1 MTVYKIERSDKQ
13 FSKGNSYG
21 RASKLGKIWTSIG
34 ALRNHFHNFT
44 NYAFRN
50 HDNRKKMIVKY
61 PDLSAVVVEY
71 ELVEKRRIPVKEFIQ
86 ETMERYLESRE
97 ETGTEIII
105 NDK

>member
-1 MTVYKIERSDKQ
+1 
-13 FSKGNSYG
+13 
-21 RASKLGKIWTSIG
+21 
-34 ALRNHFHNFT
+34 
-44 NYAFRN
+44 
-50 HDNRKKMIVKY
+50 MIVKY